1 MQTSLFSFNLP
12 EHLIARHPPARRG
25 ASRLMVL
32 SRRTAPEDAVHTRM
46 DELPRFIRPGTV
58 MVFNDTRVRKS
69 RLFARNTRTGAE
81 GEFLFLQPAEEPE
94 DSPAARPAGQPAG
107 PPEQPAARPAGQ
119 PAGPRGRPDER
130 IAEPAETLPP
140 GPPAASQGR
149 PPAQPPGP
157 PAGRSPASSR
167 MPGRWE
173 CIVNKAKRK
182 RIGGQWRFPGGVS
195 GTIVS
200 APAGDRRVILLD
212 PPPDE
217 RWFETHGR
225 IPLPPYMRRPD
236 EPEDAERYQ
245 TVYARHTGSA
255 AAPTA
260 GLHFTPELMDRL
272 TAAGIRIAWVTLQ
285 VGLGT
290 FAPVRSELI
299 TDHRMHA
306 EVYSIPPATAALVES
321 AKKEGRPVLAVGT
334 TSVRSL
340 EAAWSAGAGRLQ
352 TGEGSTS
359 LFIHPGRPLNVVNA
373 LFTNFHTPRSSLLML
388 VSAFY
393 GREKL
398 LNAYRIAVENQYR
411 FFSYGDAMLIIED

>member
-32 SRRTAPEDAVHTRM
+32 SRRTAPEDAVHTRV

-94 DSPAARPAGQPAG
+94 DSPPGRPTVQPACRPPGPPAG
-107 PPEQPAARPAGQ
+107 PQ
-119 PAGPRGRPDER
+119 GRPDER

-140 GPPAASQGR
+140 GP
-149 PPAQPPGP
+149 
-157 PAGRSPASSR
+157 
-167 MPGRWE
+167 PGRWE

-182 RIGGQWRFPGGVS
+182 RIGGQWRFPGGVT
-195 GTIVS
+195 GTIIS

-236 EPEDAERYQ
+236 EPEDAERCQ

-306 EVYSIPPATAALVES
+306 EVYTIPPATAALVES
-321 AKKEGRPVLAVGT
+321 AKGEGRPVLAVGT

-340 EAAWSAGAGRLQ
+340 EAAWSAGAGRLR

-359 LFIHPGRPLNVVNA
+359 LFIHPGRSLNVVDA

>member
-12 EHLIARHPPARRG
+12 EHLIARHPPARRS

-32 SRRTAPEDAVHTRM
+32 SRRTAPEDAVHTRV

-81 GEFLFLQPAEEPE
+81 GEFLFLQPA
-94 DSPAARPAGQPAG
+94 
-107 PPEQPAARPAGQ
+107 
-119 PAGPRGRPDER
+119 GPRGRPDER
-130 IAEPAETLPP
+130 IAEPAEDSPP
-140 GPPAASQGR
+140 GPPAASQSR

-157 PAGRSPASSR
+157 PG
-167 MPGRWE
+167 GWE

-182 RIGGQWRFPGGVS
+182 RIGGQWRFPGGVT
-195 GTIVS
+195 GTIIS

-217 RWFETHGR
+217 HWFETHGR

-236 EPEDAERYQ
+236 EPEDTERCQ

-321 AKKEGRPVLAVGT
+321 AKGEGRPVLAVGT

-340 EAAWSAGAGRLQ
+340 EAAWSAGAGRLR

-359 LFIHPGRPLNVVNA
+359 LFIHPGRPLNVVDA

>member
-32 SRRTAPEDAVHTRM
+32 SRRTAPEDAVHTRV

-69 RLFARNTRTGAE
+69 RLFARNIRTGAE
-81 GEFLFLQPAEEPE
+81 GEFLFLQPA
-94 DSPAARPAGQPAG
+94 
-107 PPEQPAARPAGQ
+107 
-119 PAGPRGRPDER
+119 GPRGWPDER
-130 IAEPAETLPP
+130 IAGPAETLPP
-140 GPPAASQGR
+140 GPPATSQGR
-149 PPAQPPGP
+149 PPAQPSGP
-157 PAGRSPASSR
+157 PG
-167 MPGRWE
+167 GWE

-182 RIGGQWRFPGGVS
+182 RIGGQWRFPGGVT
-195 GTIVS
+195 GTIIS

-340 EAAWSAGAGRLQ
+340 EAAWSAGAGRLR

-359 LFIHPGRPLNVVNA
+359 LFIHPGRPLNVVDA

>member
-32 SRRTAPEDAVHTRM
+32 SRRTAPEDAVHTRV

-81 GEFLFLQPAEEPE
+81 GEFLFLQP
-94 DSPAARPAGQPAG
+94 S
-107 PPEQPAARPAGQ
+107 EQPS
-119 PAGPRGRPDER
+119 GPRGGPD
-130 IAEPAETLPP
+130 ETLPP

-157 PAGRSPASSR
+157 
-167 MPGRWE
+167 PGRWE

-182 RIGGQWRFPGGVS
+182 RIGGQWRFPGGVT
-195 GTIVS
+195 GTIIS

-340 EAAWSAGAGRLQ
+340 EAAWSAGAGRLR

-359 LFIHPGRPLNVVNA
+359 LFIHPGRPLNVVDA

>member
-32 SRRTAPEDAVHTRM
+32 SRRTAPEDAVHTRV

-81 GEFLFLQPAEEPE
+81 GEFLFLQPAEQPE
-94 DSPAARPAGQPAG
+94 DWPAGQPAG
-107 PPEQPAARPAGQ
+107 PQGRAHEQPG
-119 PAGPRGRPDER
+119 G
-130 IAEPAETLPP
+130 
-140 GPPAASQGR
+140 
-149 PPAQPPGP
+149 
-157 PAGRSPASSR
+157 
-167 MPGRWE
+167 WE
-173 CIVNKAKRK
+173 CIVNKANRK
-182 RIGGQWRFPGGVS
+182 RIGGQWRFPGGVT
-195 GTIVS
+195 GTIIS
-200 APAGDRRVILLD
+200 APAGDRRVILLE

-217 RWFETHGR
+217 HWFETHGR

-236 EPEDAERYQ
+236 EPEDTERYQ

-340 EAAWSAGAGRLQ
+340 EAAWSAGAGRLR

-359 LFIHPGRPLNVVNA
+359 LFIHPGRPLNVVDA

-411 FFSYGDAMLIIED
+411 FFSYGDAMLIT

>member
-32 SRRTAPEDAVHTRM
+32 SRRTAPEDAVHTRV

-81 GEFLFLQPAEEPE
+81 GEFLFLQPA
-94 DSPAARPAGQPAG
+94 
-107 PPEQPAARPAGQ
+107 
-119 PAGPRGRPDER
+119 GPRGRPDER

-140 GPPAASQGR
+140 GQPAASQSR

-157 PAGRSPASSR
+157 PG
-167 MPGRWE
+167 GWE

-182 RIGGQWRFPGGVS
+182 RIGGQWRFPGGVT
-195 GTIVS
+195 GTIIS

-217 RWFETHGR
+217 HWFETHGR

-236 EPEDAERYQ
+236 EPEDTERYQ

-306 EVYSIPPATAALVES
+306 EVYSIPPATAGLVES

-340 EAAWSAGAGRLQ
+340 EAAWSAGAGRLR

-359 LFIHPGRPLNVVNA
+359 LFIHPGRPLNVVDA